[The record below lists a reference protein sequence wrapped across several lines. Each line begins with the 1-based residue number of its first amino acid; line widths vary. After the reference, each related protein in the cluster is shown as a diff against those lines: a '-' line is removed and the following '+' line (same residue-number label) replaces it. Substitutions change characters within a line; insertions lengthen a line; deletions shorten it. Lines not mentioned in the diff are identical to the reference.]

1 MAELSFDFTA
11 MASACE
17 LRLAGTDEAALQAAA
32 RAAIGEVRRIE
43 QAYTRYRPD
52 SIVSR
57 INAAAG
63 TGQAIEV
70 DAETAHLL
78 GFAGQLHAASD
89 GRFDITSGVLRRAWD
104 FRLPRLPEPA
114 ALAALLPLIGWP
126 MVVWD
131 GRRVALPVA
140 GMEIDF
146 GGFGKEYA
154 ADRAFSVLVSAGV
167 SSGYANLGGDI
178 RVLGPHPGGRPWRF
192 AIRHPRDE
200 GQTVAHIELGVGAL
214 ATSGD
219 YERFIDVDGRRYC
232 HILDARS
239 GWPVMVWQSISVV
252 APVCVAAGALCT
264 MAILQGA
271 TALAYLREQHVGF
284 FAVDAD
290 GAIFH
295 EGV

>member
-1 MAELSFDFTA
+1 MADLSFDFTA

-17 LRLAGTDEAALQAAA
+17 LRLAGADEAALHAAA
-32 RAAIGEVRRIE
+32 QAAIGEVRRIE

-78 GFAGQLHAASD
+78 AFAAQLHAASD

-104 FRLPRLPEPA
+104 FRQPRLPEPA
-114 ALAALLPLIGWP
+114 ALAALLPLIGWG
-126 MVVWD
+126 MVAWD
-131 GRRVALPVA
+131 GRSIALPKA
-140 GMEIDF
+140 GMELDF

-154 ADRAFSVLVSAGV
+154 ADRAHSVLASSGV
-167 SSGYANLGGDI
+167 SSGYVNLGGDI
-178 RVLGPHPGGRPWRF
+178 RVLGPQAGGRPWRF
-192 AIRHPRDE
+192 AIRHPRAE
-200 GQTVAHIELGVGAL
+200 GQAVAHIELGDGAL

-219 YERFIDVDGRRYC
+219 YERFIDVEGRRYC
-232 HILDARS
+232 HILDARC
-239 GWPVMVWQSISVV
+239 GWPVTAWQSVSVV
-252 APVCVAAGALCT
+252 APVCVAAGALST
-264 MAILQGA
+264 MAMLQDA
-271 TALAYLREQHVGF
+271 TALEFLRGQRVGF
-284 FAVDAD
+284 FAVDAG
-290 GAIFH
+290 GASFH